1 MADLGKTRIRRSD
14 GLMLDERIVRTGHD
28 TTHLS
33 SSEKNTPTS
42 PTGGINKDSDVIYS
56 FPPVPGLKSK
66 TLTFSYRLHPFKQDH
81 AAVSYQY
88 IDSTF
93 TQRYTNHHGRPQERS
108 VPTACSSL
116 SLSLSLSPLL
126 HPTTSFPPRRGD
138 WPSHPTQKDDHS
150 LFPCMLNVMM
160 CSDHAVQEDRLVRG
174 ESQADGRPQSQGY
187 VDNPASCRPL
197 PSPLPLWSSWS
208 TSKARAPHFP

>member
-14 GLMLDERIVRTGHD
+14 GLMLDERIVRTGPD

-56 FPPVPGLKSK
+56 FPAVPGLKSK

-108 VPTACSSL
+108 VSTACSSL
-116 SLSLSLSPLL
+116 SLSLSLLC
-126 HPTTSFPPRRGD
+126 FIRRL
-138 WPSHPTQKDDHS
+138 HS
-150 LFPCMLNVMM
+150 LREEGIGLLILPRKTTTPCF
-160 CSDHAVQEDRLVRG
+160 LV
-174 ESQADGRPQSQGY
+174 
-187 VDNPASCRPL
+187 C
-197 PSPLPLWSSWS
+197 
-208 TSKARAPHFP
+208 

>member
-116 SLSLSLSPLL
+116 SLSLLC
-126 HPTTSFPPRRGD
+126 FIRRL
-138 WPSHPTQKDDHS
+138 HS
-150 LFPCMLNVMM
+150 LLEEGIGLPILPRKTTTPCF
-160 CSDHAVQEDRLVRG
+160 LV
-174 ESQADGRPQSQGY
+174 
-187 VDNPASCRPL
+187 C
-197 PSPLPLWSSWS
+197 
-208 TSKARAPHFP
+208 

>member
-116 SLSLSLSPLL
+116 SLSLSLSSASSDDFIPSAKRGLA
-126 HPTTSFPPRRGD
+126 FPSYPER
-138 WPSHPTQKDDHS
+138 
-150 LFPCMLNVMM
+150 
-160 CSDHAVQEDRLVRG
+160 
-174 ESQADGRPQSQGY
+174 
-187 VDNPASCRPL
+187 RPL
-197 PSPLPLWSSWS
+197 PVSLY
-208 TSKARAPHFP
+208 AECDDVQ